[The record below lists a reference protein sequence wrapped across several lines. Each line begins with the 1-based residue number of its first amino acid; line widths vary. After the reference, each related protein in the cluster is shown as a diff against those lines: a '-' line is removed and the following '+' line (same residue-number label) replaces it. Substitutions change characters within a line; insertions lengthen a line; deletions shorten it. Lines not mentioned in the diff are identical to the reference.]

1 MKAWYKY
8 TIEECYT
15 ALKSSHNGLSSKEAD
30 ARLKQHGLNSIE
42 KEKNT
47 NALVLFFHQFTNILS
62 VILIIAVAIS
72 WFLGDILDAIVIAI
86 AVCLNVIVG
95 FIQEWKSQNSLSQ
108 LRKALIYRVKVL
120 RDNEIQEID
129 SSRCVPGD
137 ILVLVAG
144 DRVPADARVISV
156 NGECEVNESLLTGE
170 SSAVK
175 KHSAVIKKDVLLA
188 DRKNMFF
195 AGTLVVQGSA
205 RAVVIATGPYTEIGI
220 IARSIKNIKET
231 ATPLQKGLNRFGT
244 WIGGV
249 IIAIA
254 CIVFITGFAFGIPL
268 EEIFSLS
275 VALAV
280 AAIPEG
286 LLIAVTVILAIG
298 MQRILKEGSIV
309 RKLVATETLGST
321 TVICTDKTGTLTE
334 GAMRVAHIVSA
345 SHQFDVGRHKQKEL
359 ESIGAAQ
366 ELEEMM
372 KVAVLNNNAFIE
384 NPEDQFEHVRIKGS
398 ATESALLHAA
408 LTIGIDIKAVKK
420 EFPRIDELPFDS
432 KNTYM
437 LTLHRDG
444 EISRVYAKGAPEK
457 IVASCNRLLV
467 GKRKIILSV
476 KRRKEFER
484 DIERMS
490 SMGLRIVACAFRDSN
505 REIRLLKKENIELSD
520 MTLIG
525 FFAMKDPLRED
536 ARQTLQESSLAGVR
550 TIMMTGDH
558 RLTAKAIGEELG
570 MKVGSDQ
577 MIDGTQLDV
586 MSTDEL
592 ARAVKTVSIFARVT
606 PDHKLN
612 IVSALQSNGEVVA
625 MTGDGVNDAPALKQ
639 ADIGVALGS
648 GTDVAKGVAD
658 IVILDNRF
666 STIVKTVKEGRIIFD
681 NIRSV
686 VLYLLT
692 DSFSEV
698 ILIFLALLARVELP
712 LIAVQILWINLVTDG
727 FSDIALTL
735 EPGDPDVMLD
745 APRKKDEPLVN
756 REMKVLIGIV
766 SSVSAVVAFATFL
779 FVKAKTGDTDLAR
792 TVVFAM
798 LGLDSLFYVFS
809 LRSLRKPLWKLK
821 FFTNGYL
828 IASVIIAFF
837 VQMAGIYVPVL
848 QRVLQTTAL
857 DISHW
862 LIVLIEC
869 VAIVVITEGVKGV
882 FLKKERQKR
891 TVPTSATVVVL
902 AKG

>member
-1 MKAWYKY
+1 
-8 TIEECYT
+8 
-15 ALKSSHNGLSSKEAD
+15 
-30 ARLKQHGLNSIE
+30 
-42 KEKNT
+42 
-47 NALVLFFHQFTNILS
+47 
-62 VILIIAVAIS
+62 
-72 WFLGDILDAIVIAI
+72 
-86 AVCLNVIVG
+86 
-95 FIQEWKSQNSLSQ
+95 
-108 LRKALIYRVKVL
+108 
-120 RDNEIQEID
+120 
-129 SSRCVPGD
+129 
-137 ILVLVAG
+137 
-144 DRVPADARVISV
+144 
-156 NGECEVNESLLTGE
+156 
-170 SSAVK
+170 
-175 KHSAVIKKDVLLA
+175 
-188 DRKNMFF
+188 
-195 AGTLVVQGSA
+195 
-205 RAVVIATGPYTEIGI
+205 
-220 IARSIKNIKET
+220 
-231 ATPLQKGLNRFGT
+231 
-244 WIGGV
+244 
-249 IIAIA
+249 
-254 CIVFITGFAFGIPL
+254 
-268 EEIFSLS
+268 
-275 VALAV
+275 
-280 AAIPEG
+280 
-286 LLIAVTVILAIG
+286 
-298 MQRILKEGSIV
+298 
-309 RKLVATETLGST
+309 
-321 TVICTDKTGTLTE
+321 
-334 GAMRVAHIVSA
+334 
-345 SHQFDVGRHKQKEL
+345 
-359 ESIGAAQ
+359 
-366 ELEEMM
+366 
-372 KVAVLNNNAFIE
+372 
-384 NPEDQFEHVRIKGS
+384 
-398 ATESALLHAA
+398 
-408 LTIGIDIKAVKK
+408 
-420 EFPRIDELPFDS
+420 
-432 KNTYM
+432 
-437 LTLHRDG
+437 
-444 EISRVYAKGAPEK
+444 
-457 IVASCNRLLV
+457 
-467 GKRKIILSV
+467 
-476 KRRKEFER
+476 
-484 DIERMS
+484 
-490 SMGLRIVACAFRDSN
+490 
-505 REIRLLKKENIELSD
+505 
-520 MTLIG
+520 
-525 FFAMKDPLRED
+525 
-536 ARQTLQESSLAGVR
+536 QTLQESSLAGVR

>member
-62 VILIIAVAIS
+62 VMLIIAVAIS

-175 KHSAVIKKDVLLA
+175 KHSAVIKKDVQLA

-334 GAMRVAHIVSA
+334 GAMRVAHIISA
-345 SHQFDVGRHKQKEL
+345 SHQLDFAKHKQKEL
-359 ESIGAAQ
+359 ESVEAAE

-372 KVAVLNNNAFIE
+372 KVAVLNNNAFVE

-408 LTIGIDIKAVKK
+408 LTIGIDIEAVKK
-420 EFPRIDELPFDS
+420 EYPRIDELPFDS
-432 KNTYM
+432 KNKYM
-437 LTLHRDG
+437 ITLHHNG
-444 EISRVYAKGAPEK
+444 KTSRVYAKGAPEK
-457 IVASCNRLLV
+457 ILTSCNRLLL
-467 GKRKIILSV
+467 GKRKIILSA
-476 KRRKEFER
+476 KRKKEFEHE
-484 DIERMS
+484 IERMS
-490 SMGLRIVACAFRDSN
+490 SMGLRIVGCAFRDTSHEA
-505 REIRLLKKENIELSD
+505 RSLKKEHIEFSD
-520 MTLIG
+520 MTLMG

-536 ARQTLQESSLAGVR
+536 AQSTL
-550 TIMMTGDH
+550 
-558 RLTAKAIGEELG
+558 
-570 MKVGSDQ
+570 
-577 MIDGTQLDV
+577 
-586 MSTDEL
+586 
-592 ARAVKTVSIFARVT
+592 
-606 PDHKLN
+606 N
-612 IVSALQSNGEVVA
+612 
-625 MTGDGVNDAPALKQ
+625 
-639 ADIGVALGS
+639 
-648 GTDVAKGVAD
+648 
-658 IVILDNRF
+658 
-666 STIVKTVKEGRIIFD
+666 
-681 NIRSV
+681 
-686 VLYLLT
+686 
-692 DSFSEV
+692 
-698 ILIFLALLARVELP
+698 
-712 LIAVQILWINLVTDG
+712 
-727 FSDIALTL
+727 
-735 EPGDPDVMLD
+735 
-745 APRKKDEPLVN
+745 
-756 REMKVLIGIV
+756 
-766 SSVSAVVAFATFL
+766 
-779 FVKAKTGDTDLAR
+779 
-792 TVVFAM
+792 
-798 LGLDSLFYVFS
+798 
-809 LRSLRKPLWKLK
+809 
-821 FFTNGYL
+821 
-828 IASVIIAFF
+828 
-837 VQMAGIYVPVL
+837 
-848 QRVLQTTAL
+848 
-857 DISHW
+857 
-862 LIVLIEC
+862 EC
-869 VAIVVITEGVKGV
+869 VQAGG
-882 FLKKERQKR
+882 R
-891 TVPTSATVVVL
+891 T
-902 AKG
+902 